1 MKKTI
6 LTLLLGLMV
15 SVLTHAQI
23 YSTQTASVSF
33 YSATPVEDIE
43 ASCKTVIAVLNTAT
57 GEMAFQI
64 TNTAFGFKNKLME
77 EHFNEK
83 YMESDKNPKS
93 TFKGKINEKI
103 DFTKDGEYN
112 VTVTGKLNIH
122 GVEQDRTISGKV
134 IVKEGKIQLLTSFKV
149 KNADHKVEI
158 PKIVSAKIAEEI
170 DVKVDAL
177 LLPKK

>member
-1 MKKTI
+1 MVF
-6 LTLLLGLMV
+6 GLMV
-15 SVLTHAQI
+15 SVLAQAQI
-23 YSTQTASVSF
+23 YSTQNAVVSF

-43 ASCKTVIAVLNTAT
+43 ANCKTVIAVLNAAN

-64 TNTAFGFKNKLME
+64 TNTAFEFKNKLME

-83 YMESDKNPKS
+83 YMESDKFPKS

-103 DFTKDGEYN
+103 DFSKDGEYS
-112 VTVTGKLNIH
+112 VTVTGKLYIH

-134 IVKEGKIQLLTSFKV
+134 IVKEGKIHLLTSFKV

-170 DVKVDAL
+170 EVKVDAL

>member
-1 MKKTI
+1 M
-6 LTLLLGLMV
+6 
-15 SVLTHAQI
+15 Q
-23 YSTQTASVSF
+23 
-33 YSATPVEDIE
+33 
-43 ASCKTVIAVLNTAT
+43 
-57 GEMAFQI
+57 
-64 TNTAFGFKNKLME
+64 

-158 PKIVSAKIAEEI
+158 PKIVSAKIAEEL